1 MKRLIIAGAL
11 AGVLTGTVLGA
22 QALLS
27 AQERADIE
35 QAVAK
40 HVGQRLQGRALVFD
54 PSVRA
59 GNRPE
64 VRARAIAEVLG
75 ATMGTREKLLRCA
88 AGRCTLGAEV
98 MVTIDQPKSVSGGA
112 EVRVEVLERV
122 DNDPLRVGVHFAERD
137 LLVVRQGNRWVVSR
151 VLRALVS

>member
-22 QALLS
+22 QAPLS
-27 AQERADIE
+27 AHHRADIE

-40 HVGQRLQGRALVFD
+40 HVGQRLQGRAMVFD
-54 PSVRA
+54 SSVRA
-59 GNRPE
+59 GDRPE
-64 VRARAIAEVLG
+64 GRARAMADVLR
-75 ATMGTREKLLRCA
+75 AKMGSRDELLRCA

-98 MVTIDQPKSVSGGA
+98 VVTIDQPKPISEGA
-112 EVRVEVLERV
+112 EVRVEILERV
-122 DNDPLRVGVHFAERD
+122 ENDPLRVGVHFAERD

-151 VLRALVS
+151 VLRARVS